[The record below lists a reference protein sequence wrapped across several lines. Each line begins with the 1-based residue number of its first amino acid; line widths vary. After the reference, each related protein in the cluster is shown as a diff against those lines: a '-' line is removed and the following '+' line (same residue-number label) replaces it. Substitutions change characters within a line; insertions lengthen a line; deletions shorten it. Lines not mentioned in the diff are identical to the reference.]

1 MTVPLPALPPAP
13 DFAAWMT
20 SPTAPCGITSTS
32 SMRTSSATLMR
43 NRSPGL
49 FLLEDTGSSMRIA
62 TAKQ

>member
-1 MTVPLPALPPAP
+1 
-13 DFAAWMT
+13 
-20 SPTAPCGITSTS
+20 
-32 SMRTSSATLMR
+32 MR